1 MIIGL
6 FRPEIVTVKNHLKT
20 FRFWFKM
27 RTIRNC
33 FSNRLFGIFENSETF
48 EPVML
53 SCPGIDRPVKISLGT
68 TASVEESLISL
79 FSISKIFL
87 DFIIRWFVETAL
99 LIRPVETI
107 SCSWVSFKRIQL
119 ETSCDTSKGFYASE
133 SFFIIRL
140 SVKTGLNKTKA
151 IFIL

>member
-53 SCPGIDRPVKISLGT
+53 SCPGIVRPSPSRLKSLERTGP
-68 TASVEESLISL
+68 AEE
-79 FSISKIFL
+79 SISKIFL

-119 ETSCDTSKGFYASE
+119 KTSCNTSNGFYASE
-133 SFFIIRL
+133 SFFIIRS
-140 SVKTGLNKTKA
+140 SVKTGLNKIKA